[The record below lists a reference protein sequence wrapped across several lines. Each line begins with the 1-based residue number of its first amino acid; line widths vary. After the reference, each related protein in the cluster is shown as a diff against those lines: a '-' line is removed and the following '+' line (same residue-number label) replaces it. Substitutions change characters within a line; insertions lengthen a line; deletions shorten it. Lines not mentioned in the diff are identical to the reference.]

1 MLSWAL
7 TYPQD
12 VIKSRMQVRHSALQ
26 YYFCTLDCSYHV
38 PLTTRTFQA
47 DANGKYKGVVH
58 CLKASVAAEG
68 GVVLWRGLGSALI
81 RAFPVNAVNFGVYS
95 MVFNHFSRENS
106 ADSVVR
112 KGTSWEPT
120 FMEECATTTRT
131 EAAVTTVTTLS
142 NRQTPTAMVPMLYTE
157 QSSAEGKV
165 SESESG
171 AMVGTMRH
179 PVPLSAVLH
188 FLESRLI
195 PAIDWICHYR
205 AAMEMR
211 VHGNITLQM

>member
-1 MLSWAL
+1 MIYL
-7 TYPQD
+7 
-12 VIKSRMQVRHSALQ
+12 
-26 YYFCTLDCSYHV
+26 V
-38 PLTTRTFQA
+38 PLTPRTFQA

-58 CLKASVAAEG
+58 CLKASLAAEG

-95 MVFNHFSRENS
+95 VVFNHFSRENS
-106 ADSVVR
+106 ADSAVR

-120 FMEECATTTRT
+120 FMEECATTTWT
-131 EAAVTTVTTLS
+131 GATATGVTTLS

-157 QSSAEGKV
+157 QSSAEGRE
-165 SESESG
+165 SGESESG
-171 AMVGTMRH
+171 AIVGTMRH

>member
-1 MLSWAL
+1 MVLSE
-7 TYPQD
+7 
-12 VIKSRMQVRHSALQ
+12 
-26 YYFCTLDCSYHV
+26 
-38 PLTTRTFQA
+38 TRRNFQA
-47 DANGKYKGVVH
+47 DASGKYKGVVH
-58 CLKASVAAEG
+58 CLKASMAAEG
-68 GVVLWRGLGSALI
+68 GMVLWRGVGSALI

-95 MVFNHFSRENS
+95 VVFNHFSREQS
-106 ADSVVR
+106 ADSVKR

-120 FMEECATTTRT
+120 FMEECATTTTRT
-131 EAAVTTVTTLS
+131 EATVPAVTTPS

-157 QSSAEGKV
+157 QSSAKGRV

-211 VHGNITLQM
+211 VHGSITLQM